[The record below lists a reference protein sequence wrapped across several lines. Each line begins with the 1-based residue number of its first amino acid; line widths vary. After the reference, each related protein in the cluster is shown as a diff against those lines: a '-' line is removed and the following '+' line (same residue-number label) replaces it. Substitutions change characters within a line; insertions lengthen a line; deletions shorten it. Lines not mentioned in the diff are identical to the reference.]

1 MHRAA
6 LALLFVGGMGGC
18 VFGQLCGQDYSRDVE
33 AIHSRAKDLGG
44 QSPRLV
50 LVGSSSIRKW
60 PSTDTVFAS
69 YDVVNAG
76 FGGSCFGDLWEL
88 RDTLI
93 YALGPDVLIVYEGDN
108 DLHDGLDEDDI
119 LATADMLLADI
130 SKQLPHTRVVMI
142 APKASLARQKL
153 SDRYLSLNA
162 NLAIVA
168 KNHGVEWVDFWSV
181 QHTEEGAIRQ
191 DLFDADRLHLNDAG
205 YAVWVTELRRQLPWL
220 NPNTP

>member
-1 MHRAA
+1 MFSPRVRLDWGVVVGWSIQEA
-6 LALLFVGGMGGC
+6 LAMRLVAFALLFVGGISG
-18 VFGQLCGQDYSRDVE
+18 VAFGQLCGQDYSRDVK
-33 AIHSRAKDLGG
+33 AIHSRAKGLGG

-76 FGGSCFGDLWEL
+76 FGGSCFEDLWDL

-93 YALGPDVLIVYEGDN
+93 YALAPDVLIVYEGDN

-119 LATADMLLADI
+119 LITADMLLADI
-130 SKQLPHTRVVMI
+130 SRRLPHTRVVI

-153 SDRYLSLNA
+153 SGRYLSLN
-162 NLAIVA
+162 NLA
-168 KNHGVEWVDFWSV
+168 
-181 QHTEEGAIRQ
+181 
-191 DLFDADRLHLNDAG
+191 
-205 YAVWVTELRRQLPWL
+205 
-220 NPNTP
+220 